1 MEKERKRTHR
11 PQGRVPIPALALFAI
26 VLSVAVLLMGSSG
39 SESEAASY
47 GSGTD
52 PYGGLYAD
60 WSDLTDGAD
69 YYIVSGGDV
78 MITFE
83 GRSMDGVTITGDSR
97 LSVVPED
104 SSIYGVLRSNTG
116 ISLDG
121 KTINLVAVTVYA
133 SYLPVY
139 GAVDYGTIEAPLSR
153 ADALLSNLAYATF
166 FVKPGSEVNFES
178 SSMVSVVITALS
190 VTEGYGLSVADD
202 GSITG
207 KLTKTG
213 EITAKIQYNN
223 KSTGVISERIG
234 TLICTEGGKAV
245 SGLTIRSSDSLKM
258 GASITIHADATPSD
272 AAYTDVSWTVSSE
285 GHGGY
290 YVDGNG
296 DLVVIGV
303 SKGDIQIT
311 AKSRDGSNVSAS
323 KTISVTD
330 ADIKIQTIQLTDFTG
345 GKKSLTLDSD
355 TDMVKFTGRYE
366 TGKDYTISTYLV
378 NTPEGVGLIA
388 GKTAEDNYVM
398 IPKCGETELH
408 WVDNYGM
415 LGTDTGS
422 FTVIKEC
429 TITYDANG
437 GLMSNGQSTM
447 TKTTSGP
454 IELAF
459 PSKEGSTFA
468 GWYDAK
474 DGGKLIGKAGSTYTP
489 DGNVT
494 IYAHWDASTLE
505 VVSEFEWAGGQGVLL
520 SYTPKVKDS
529 ITGEEITDFKV
540 EVPKAK
546 DQTGCLY
553 ADGSRVYG
561 MMKDLIPGTY
571 TAQVIISKTGY
582 ASVTQTITIAMP
594 VYTLEPID
602 SKTMVG
608 QKWLTNLTMK
618 PDDAYIESFSVKFND
633 GSATSAQY
641 DAGMSG
647 NKGFY
652 IVCKE
657 EGIYTV
663 SLVLSAPGIPSSTKT
678 ITLRAES
685 SGEYSD
691 PPSISS
697 IKVTRY
703 GGASSDNPIDPNTY
717 YLSAIG
723 AANYDTIEWDFGDN
737 SEPSTSGL
745 EQIHRF
751 TPGVYTIK
759 CTVTNV
765 ATGQTAT
772 ASTKL
777 ETLDEPSVDTSDM
790 INIGSKYTSGIIRTD
805 YSNPTLV
812 AKTSDGNVLD
822 YFTLNK
828 STLSDG
834 SYAFVVTGVCNEIS
848 LVGKTITFTV
858 SSGSKVIKTWNAVV
872 YAQSGADDIKIEASV
887 KYKVDGLKVTLTDIV
902 PNKASMSLM
911 VDWGDGV
918 LDRDSASATFSHE
931 YSAHGNY
938 TVSMLWKWT
947 SSSGEASQREKTL
960 NIDLQSSE
968 TPSVV
973 YHANGGKGT
982 MDSQTGSKTYTIQKC
997 AFVRDGMTCNYW
1009 NTSPDL
1015 TGTTFKAGDEVSPD
1029 GTLDL
1034 YAVWENVETEDSK
1047 DIIRYAACAL
1057 VLGIVAVIVVRR
1069 YVL

>member
-26 VLSVAVLLMGSSG
+26 VLSVAVLFIGSSG

-60 WSDLTDGAD
+60 WSDLTNGAD
-69 YYIVSGGDV
+69 YYIHEGEPVLIGIGGASVDGLT
-78 MITFE
+78 IE
-83 GRSMDGVTITGDSR
+83 GEGHGLTAS
-97 LSVVPED
+97 PED
-104 SSIYGVLRSNTG
+104 SVLAGYLTSSATITIAGKAVHLIAVPMISYGG
-116 ISLDG
+116 
-121 KTINLVAVTVYA
+121 
-133 SYLPVY
+133 LPVY
-139 GAVDYGTIEAPLSR
+139 GADIATGDVTQPLAGLTCTDDSR
-153 ADALLSNLAYATF
+153 IFGKTF
-166 FVKPGSEVNFES
+166 FVKTGSA
-178 SSMVSVVITALS
+178 VSLS
-190 VTEGYGLSVADD
+190 PA
-202 GSITG
+202 
-207 KLTKTG
+207 
-213 EITAKIQYNN
+213 
-223 KSTGVISERIG
+223 TGVTSG
-234 TLICTEGGKAV
+234 FGLTLNEGKVSGNLSKEGVVTVTSSIKIMGSMMDFETTIVSTNGGKQV
-245 SGLTIRSSDSLKM
+245 SSLSISGGSSVDMGGTIVLKPVC
-258 GASITIHADATPSD
+258 GPSD
-272 AAYTDVSWTVSSE
+272 AAFKQVSWKVENTNGTVA
-285 GHGGY
+285 GY
-290 YVDGNG
+290 PDDDGNF
-296 DLVVIGV
+296 VVIGV
-303 SKGDIQIT
+303 SEGDVKVT
-311 AKSRDGSNVSAS
+311 ATTRDGGSVTAS
-323 KTISVTD
+323 KVITVNK
-330 ADIKIQTIQLTDFTG
+330 ADINIQTIKLVDHTSSSSRDVTADPDADLIFIDG
-345 GKKSLTLDSD
+345 YKSSD
-355 TDMVKFTGRYE
+355 V
-366 TGKDYTISTYLV
+366 TISLKGPKEFV
-378 NTPEGVGLIA
+378 NISYSEGGRWVFKPVA
-388 GKTAEDNYVM
+388 GV
-398 IPKCGETELH
+398 
-408 WVDNYGM
+408 YGM
-415 LGTDTGS
+415 SSHIFYSGNLTQSDVD
-422 FTVIKEC
+422 FNLTVAFSV
-429 TITYDANG
+429 TYDANG

-459 PSKEGSTFA
+459 PSKEGSTFS

-474 DGGKLIGKAGSTYTP
+474 DGGKLVGKAGSTYTP

-505 VVSEFEWAGGQGVLL
+505 VVSEFEWAGGQGVSL

-540 EVPKAK
+540 DVPRAK

-582 ASVTQTITIAMP
+582 ASVTQTITITMP

-633 GSATSAQY
+633 GPATSAQY

-703 GGASSDNPIDPNTY
+703 GGTSSDNPIEPNTY

-765 ATGQTAT
+765 TTGQTAT

-790 INIGSKYTSGIIRTD
+790 INIGSKYTSSIIRTD

-812 AKTSDGNVLD
+812 AKTSDGNVVD
-822 YFTLNK
+822 CFALNK

-858 SSGSKVIKTWNAVV
+858 SSGFKVIKTWSAVV

-960 NIDLQSSE
+960 NIDLSSSE

-1015 TGTTFKAGDEVSPD
+1015 TGTTFKAGDKVSPD

-1034 YAVWENVETEDSK
+1034 YAVWENEETEDSK

-1057 VLGIVAVIVVRR
+1057 LLGIVAVIVVRR